1 MSAAMPIDS
10 LTVDQDPLW
19 NVLIRFFITLV
30 VLFIVIRLI
39 YYRYT
44 KKEENV
50 FSFFIMGI
58 MIFLICILLKT
69 VEIQLGMALG
79 LFAVFAILRFRSRN
93 ISLREMTYFFTV
105 LGIAVINAMAT
116 FYNPVRGP
124 IIINTTI
131 IASLIILE
139 FFFHKKKKDP
149 LTRYRLIFDKLELL
163 NPDKKR
169 DLLHEI
175 TLRTGIKIEKA
186 RIRKI
191 DLTKGQAELEIF
203 CKDKN
208 KTGDSLP

>member
-1 MSAAMPIDS
+1 MPIDS

>member
-58 MIFLICILLKT
+58 MIFLVCILLKT